1 MDRRDAAVLSSACLA
16 CPSRALVAVFLATAW
31 PAAAADARPALPTT
45 ERELAELPPDV
56 QEQARR
62 YLALQR
68 DVEEALDGEEWA
80 YAERLAS
87 ELERSPIA
95 TARAPLLRARALLGE
110 GRVAE
115 AAEAARRSLSS
126 LETPEARSALASA
139 LHARGELEAAER
151 EARRAV
157 ELDRMNA
164 ALRWQ
169 HALLLADLGRYGEAA
184 RVGREVTGDDVSS
197 RRAGEVAKW
206 SAAARARPSRPSRPG
221 R

>member
-1 MDRRDAAVLSSACLA
+1 MDPRRAAVLSLERLIRR
-16 CPSRALVAVFLATAW
+16 PRALLALLLAATW
-31 PAAAADARPALPTT
+31 PAAAADPRPALPST

-68 DVEEALDGEEWA
+68 EVEDALDGEDWA
-80 YAERLAS
+80 YAERLGA
-87 ELERSPIA
+87 ELERSPVA
-95 TARAPLLRARALLGE
+95 TARAALLRARALLGL

-115 AAEAARRSLSS
+115 AADAARRSLAS
-126 LETPEARSALASA
+126 LETAEARSSLAAA
-139 LHARGELEAAER
+139 LHAQEDLEGAER

-164 ALRWQ
+164 TLRWQ
-169 HALLLADLGRYGEAA
+169 HALLLADLGRYDEAA

-197 RRAGEVAKW
+197 RRAVQVAKW
-206 SAAARARPSRPSRPG
+206 SAAARARPARPR